1 MIAAKLVIT
10 VACVNLAFLLFEL
23 TFNVVGVA
31 LK

>member
-1 MIAAKLVIT
+1 MG
-10 VACVNLAFLLFEL
+10 VAFVNLAFLLFEL

>member
-1 MIAAKLVIT
+1 MIVAKLVMG
-10 VACVNLAFLLFEL
+10 VAFVNLAFLLFEL